1 MQVIEHGPALLQ
13 QGRHVPHELGDDDL
27 HVVARSRHALLEGG
41 HAQLH
46 ESLDVGAAER
56 RDFLAESTDLVQP
69 GGADV
74 IAPSTPGLGI
84 ADDAGAIPAVIR
96 IRHQPALQVTA
107 GEDRSQRPVGNVERH
122 HLGRLKGR
130 AFGEIR
136 RERLRIRAFVR
147 RAQPPGRPAA

>member
-1 MQVIEHGPALLQ
+1 RFWWAATRPPGPEVGAHVVREEPEHLIRHFPVRFGQSLVDEAIDREAYQAEAGLERQMQVIEHGPALLQ
-13 QGRHVPHELGDDDL
+13 EGRHVPHELGDDDL

-74 IAPSTPGLGI
+74 IAPSTP
-84 ADDAGAIPAVIR
+84 
-96 IRHQPALQVTA
+96 
-107 GEDRSQRPVGNVERH
+107 
-122 HLGRLKGR
+122 
-130 AFGEIR
+130 
-136 RERLRIRAFVR
+136 
-147 RAQPPGRPAA
+147 